1 MKKSS
6 SPLVTAGVIPLVTVI
21 IPCRNEESFIEKVL
35 NSIITQ
41 DYPKDKLEILVVDG
55 MSDDGTRR
63 IIESYVKSYN
73 FIQMID
79 NLKKIVPCA
88 LNEGIR
94 RSKGN
99 VIMRMDAHAEYPSN
113 YVSRLVSALIE
124 LEADNVGGVWETVPG
139 AENIKAHAIA
149 LAMSNPFGVGNA
161 KYRLKTN
168 EDQPF
173 EVDTVPFGCYK
184 REVFERIGYF
194 DEELIRNQDNEFNER
209 LKRNGGKIF
218 LVPDIK
224 IKYFARDTYTKLW
237 KMFFQYGYFGPLV
250 DKKLRRL
257 TRIRRYVPSAFLLSV
272 FLLPVLS
279 IITAKILLIS
289 VTSLTVYFFINLIC
303 CVKITYKE
311 KKVCLIPYLFYAFLV
326 SHFSYGLGYL
336 KGVLDF
342 LFFKKKPV
350 PEKIAITR

>member
-1 MKKSS
+1 MDISFNYMKDEIIVS
-6 SPLVTAGVIPLVTVI
+6 II
-21 IPCRNEESFIEKVL
+21 IPCRNEQKYIRGLMESIL
-35 NSIITQ
+35 SQ
-41 DYPKDKLEILVVDG
+41 DFPKDSLEIFVADG
-55 MSDDGTRR
+55 LSEDGTRDLLAQYADR
-63 IIESYVKSYN
+63 YT
-73 FIQMID
+73 FITLID
-79 NLKKIVPCA
+79 NPKKIVPCA
-88 LNEGIR
+88 LNEGIK
-94 RSKGN
+94 RSKGT
-99 VIMRMDAHAEYPSN
+99 VIMRMDAHAEYPPN
-113 YVSRLVSALIE
+113 YISRLVSALIE

-139 AENIKAHAIA
+139 AETIKAHAIA
-149 LAMSNPFGVGNA
+149 LATSNPFGVGNA

-168 EDQPF
+168 ENQPF

-224 IKYFARDTYTKLW
+224 IKYFARDNYTKLW

-336 KGVLDF
+336 KGVVDF
-342 LFFKKKPV
+342 LIFKKKPLS
-350 PEKIAITR
+350 EKVAVTR